1 MANSELLSYVK
12 QVMDLET
19 SLYTN
24 LDLQDGFS
32 DSVKSEMPDS
42 PPKPCY
48 ETVKEPVCP
57 SPPIFEAELK
67 KQVID
72 SVLAGIG
79 LIIMGAVLTWSSV
92 DKDFPFILT
101 LLFSLE
107 SVLGILFLVCIPKF
121 VKDTRTKKKAEYTAA
136 LNVYHGKNDEYRKLV
151 PEVAKRNEA
160 RKQEYKADMEEY
172 GKCVE
177 RYKGRCEK
185 SEQYIWDAGV
195 QLKSALEQL
204 YSADVI
210 YPKYR
215 NLVAVTMIY
224 EYLASGRC
232 SELEGPN
239 GAYNLYEMELRQ
251 NIIIGQLS
259 SILDRLEQIRS
270 NQFTLY
276 NELEKSNQESARLLS
291 DISNNVEFNRYASEE
306 TAKANAA
313 IAQNTEATKYY
324 TLFNAAK
331 RK

>member
-19 SLYTN
+19 SVYTN
-24 LDLQDGFS
+24 QSLQDGFS
-32 DSVKSEMPDS
+32 SSMAAQAPARPQKPEKKVVSMPL
-42 PPKPCY
+42 KPEIPTLDKNPMLSMLVFC
-48 ETVKEPVCP
+48 
-57 SPPIFEAELK
+57 
-67 KQVID
+67 
-72 SVLAGIG
+72 GIG
-79 LIIMGAVLTWSSV
+79 AVFTILGIFSLALGDFLSIIMG
-92 DKDFPFILT
+92 
-101 LLFSLE
+101 LLWLIIGVPIVIGGAKHPGE
-107 SVLGILFLVCIPKF
+107 V
-121 VKDTRTKKKAEYTAA
+121 KKKT
-136 LNVYHGKNDEYRKLV
+136 DEYNAAVGKYNAEMDVYKKHSAEAETRNQNQEQVYQSK
-151 PEVAKRNEA
+151 VAVYRQNMASFTDK
-160 RKQEYKADMEEY
+160 
-172 GKCVE
+172 
-177 RYKGRCEK
+177 CEK
-185 SEQYIWDAGV
+185 SRESIVEAGNN
-195 QLKSALEQL
+195 LKNTLEQV
-204 YSADVI
+204 YSVDVI

>member
-1 MANSELLSYVK
+1 MLIIGVPIVIGGAKHPGEVK
-12 QVMDLET
+12 KKTDEYNAAVGKYNAEMDVYKKH
-19 SLYTN
+19 SA
-24 LDLQDGFS
+24 
-32 DSVKSEMPDS
+32 
-42 PPKPCY
+42 
-48 ETVKEPVCP
+48 
-57 SPPIFEAELK
+57 EAETRNQNQE
-67 KQVID
+67 QVYQ
-72 SVLAGIG
+72 SKV
-79 LIIMGAVLTWSSV
+79 AVYRQNMASFT
-92 DKDFPFILT
+92 DK
-101 LLFSLE
+101 
-107 SVLGILFLVCIPKF
+107 
-121 VKDTRTKKKAEYTAA
+121 
-136 LNVYHGKNDEYRKLV
+136 
-151 PEVAKRNEA
+151 
-160 RKQEYKADMEEY
+160 
-172 GKCVE
+172 
-177 RYKGRCEK
+177 CEK
-185 SEQYIWDAGV
+185 SRESIVEAGNN
-195 QLKSALEQL
+195 LKNTLEQV
-204 YSADVI
+204 YSVDVI